1 MESNKEELDNLIKDT
16 KDYLETRTKL
26 GRLKALDKGSQ
37 IAGDISV
44 VLFLSLFGL
53 LFLLFISVAVSLA
66 LSEILGKLYLGFLA
80 VSLFYF
86 FIGMLLY
93 IKREAWIH
101 KPIVN
106 SIIRGFFKDST
117 DEN

>member
-1 MESNKEELDNLIKDT
+1 MESNKEELDNLINDA

-80 VSLFYF
+80 C
-86 FIGMLLY
+86 LLY
-93 IKREAWIH
+93 TSPSPRDRTRSRMPSSA
-101 KPIVN
+101 
-106 SIIRGFFKDST
+106 
-117 DEN
+117 

>member
-1 MESNKEELDNLIKDT
+1 MESNKEELDNLINDV

-44 VLFLSLFGL
+44 VVFLSLFGL
-53 LFLLFISVAVSLA
+53 LFLLFISIAASLA
-66 LSEILGKLYLGFLA
+66 LSEILGKFYLGFLA
-80 VSLFYF
+80 VSLFYL
-86 FIGMLLY
+86 FIGVLLY
-93 IKREAWIH
+93 IKRESWIH

-106 SIIRGFFKDST
+106 ALIRDFFKDT
-117 DEN
+117 KDEN